1 MKKKTL
7 IETNP
12 YLTDPVKR
20 RAAFI
25 KTVISSSAIEGIHVT
40 AADLGSAP
48 PGGDRRGLALSTR
61 SVRKIA
67 SLKTRFM
74 GS

>member
-1 MKKKTL
+1 LYAASIKNKPL

-12 YLTDPVKR
+12 YLKDPIKR

-40 AADLGSAP
+40 AADLESGFP
-48 PGGDRRGLALSTR
+48 EKLTMLGLINPR
-61 SVRKIA
+61 CP
-67 SLKTRFM
+67 
-74 GS
+74 